1 MLKSMTAYAR
11 AERCTETYEGAV
23 EIRCYNSK
31 NLDMVLHIARPYLP
45 LEDRIKAVAAACIH
59 RGRVE
64 MRVDVK
70 VLKDEQQ
77 AFEIDWIRARAFR
90 DVLHQLQRELNIQG
104 EIALDML
111 IAAGGI
117 IKPAES
123 ERDMEPIWP
132 VVRECLEEAL
142 ASLERMRQ
150 REGEALAA
158 DLQQRLET
166 IQNHLTHIEQAS
178 DGMLEIYQT
187 KLRDRIQ
194 ALTQGQVDI
203 DPGRIAQEAAFL
215 ADRSDIS
222 EEIVRAASH
231 LEQFRRILAS
241 EEPAGR
247 RLNFL
252 LQEFNREF
260 NTMGAKTSRTEVAH
274 RVVELKCE
282 LEKIREQ
289 VQNIE

>member
-1 MLKSMTAYAR
+1 MTGYAR
-11 AERCTETYEGAV
+11 AERRTEQYEGVV
-23 EIRCYNSK
+23 EIRAYNSK
-31 NLDMVLHIARPYLP
+31 NLDLALHMARAYLP
-45 LEDRIKAVAAACIH
+45 LEDRIKAAVADCVH

-64 MRVDVK
+64 MRIDIK
-70 VLKDEQQ
+70 LLQDEQQ
-77 AFEIDWIRARAFR
+77 TFEIDWTRARSFR
-90 DVLHQLQRELNIQG
+90 NALHELQRELDIPG
-104 EIALDML
+104 APSLEML

-123 ERDMEPIWP
+123 ERDLDPIWP

-142 ASLERMRQ
+142 ASLDDMRQ
-150 REGEALAA
+150 REGAALAA

-166 IQNHLTHIEQAS
+166 IANYLDQIEQAS
-178 DGMLEIYQT
+178 DGMLEIYRT
-187 KLRDRIQ
+187 KLIERIQ
-194 ALTQGQVDI
+194 ALIQGQIEI
-203 DPGRIAQEAAFL
+203 DSARIAQEAAFM

-222 EEIVRAASH
+222 EELVRASSH
-231 LEQFRRILAS
+231 LEQFRRILAG
-241 EEPAGR
+241 EAPAGR
-247 RLNFL
+247 KLNFL

-260 NTMGAKTSRTEVAH
+260 NTMGAKTSRTEIAH

>member
-1 MLKSMTAYAR
+1 MVKSMTAYAR
-11 AERCTETYEGAV
+11 AECRAEHYVGVV

-45 LEDRIKAVAAACIH
+45 LEDRIKSAVAACIH

-64 MRVDVK
+64 MRVDIK
-70 VLKDEQQ
+70 VLMDEQQ
-77 AFEIDWIRARAFR
+77 AFEIDWVRARAFR
-90 DVLHQLQRELNIQG
+90 DALNQLQQELNIQG
-104 EIALDML
+104 EISLDML
-111 IAAGGI
+111 IGAGGI

-123 ERDMEPIWP
+123 DRNMDPIWP
-132 VVRECLEEAL
+132 VVQEGLEEAL

-150 REGEALAA
+150 REGKALAA

-166 IQNHLTHIEQAS
+166 IQSHLTQIEQTS

-194 ALTQGQVDI
+194 ALTQGQVEI

-231 LEQFRRILAS
+231 LDQFHRILAS
-241 EEPAGR
+241 EDPAGR
-247 RLNFL
+247 KLNFL